1 MVLLAAPAA
10 PSPSA
15 GYISGMPNPYGIA
28 LDEASIRWAA
38 TEGVS
43 EMIITAVLLLHER
56 SVDEVAAKLTPD
68 ELGHVIRLV
77 GRPSC
82 YPPGTL
88 AALKSRSLTHSHEP
102 PSVVWST
109 DQAPSQRTAHTGAE
123 RLQRYRGT
131 RNGVTP
137 TMSIAASTAEPVS
150 ASALRV
156 RRHRKASPR
165 EPTSLHRRTAR
176 AGHRARNRA
185 WAADAGRSR

>member
-15 GYISGMPNPYGIA
+15 GHISGLPNPYGIT
-28 LDEASIRWAA
+28 LDEASILWAA

-43 EMIITAVLLLHER
+43 EMIITAVLLLHKR
-56 SVDEVAAKLTPD
+56 SVDEVAAQLTPD

-109 DQAPSQRTAHTGAE
+109 DQAPSQRTAHPGAE